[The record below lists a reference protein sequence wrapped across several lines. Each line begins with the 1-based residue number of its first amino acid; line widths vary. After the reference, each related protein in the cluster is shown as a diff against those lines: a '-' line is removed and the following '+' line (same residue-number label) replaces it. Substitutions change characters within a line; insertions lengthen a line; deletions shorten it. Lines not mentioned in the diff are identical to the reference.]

1 MGQNIF
7 HIACSNGWDD
17 FVRLLVKKP
26 PKIKVTHRKSL
37 KIDFKAKEKYD
48 RKISK
53 IDFKAKD
60 KYNETGFILACKHG
74 WKNIVEYLLNHR
86 NIVDIDIVE
95 SNIGKNCFLQ
105 AVLHKRVEVT
115 QLFIDLSKSDD
126 KIRRVICATNKRR
139 ETAFHMAC
147 IKGTVGNVKHSK
159 SKTLCD
165 YFKCFIFI

>member
-74 WKNIVEYLLNHR
+74 WNDIVEYLLSVERIFVPALIYLPLQSFYSVVCLSNSIGQ
-86 NIVDIDIVE
+86 IVA
-95 SNIGKNCFLQ
+95 G
-105 AVLHKRVEVT
+105 
-115 QLFIDLSKSDD
+115 
-126 KIRRVICATNKRR
+126 
-139 ETAFHMAC
+139 
-147 IKGTVGNVKHSK
+147 
-159 SKTLCD
+159 
-165 YFKCFIFI
+165 